1 MNQSTKGLLLI
12 AFAGIC
18 WSTTGIIA
26 QSLLNVG
33 FASTEIAFLRLFLGA
48 SVFLLYFL
56 IKNKSLL
63 NIDRKGLLLTL
74 MMGIVTQGLFN
85 LSFFKS
91 VSLIGVINATILLYL
106 APIFITFFS
115 AFFYKEHI
123 GTKKR
128 IGVGLSILGSVLALT
143 GGIFSFENLSIVGI
157 AFGLYA
163 ALGYALVSVFSK
175 SGLGTYH
182 PNTLIFYSFLFG
194 VLVISPFID
203 FSQILLKVETLPTL
217 LNIMALGLVPASLA
231 YLFYFKGIATGLDL
245 SKVGVVSL
253 VELIFAILLSVALLG
268 EELTLVKILGL
279 GLISFSIYLINRPER
294 TQNIP

>member
-1 MNQSTKGLLLI
+1 MKQSIKGLLLI

-48 SVFLLYFL
+48 LVFLLYFL
-56 IKNKSLL
+56 TKNKTLL
-63 NIDRKGLLLTL
+63 TIDRKGLQLTL
-74 MMGIVTQGLFN
+74 IMGIVTQGLFN

-115 AFFYKEHI
+115 AFIYKEHI
-123 GTKKR
+123 SLLKKT
-128 IGVGLSILGSVLALT
+128 GVSLSILGSVLALT
-143 GGIFSFENLSIVGI
+143 GGIFNFESLSIVGI
-157 AFGLYA
+157 AFGLYS

-175 SGLGTYH
+175 SGLGKYH

-194 VLVISPFID
+194 VFVISPFID
-203 FSQILLKVETLPTL
+203 FSQMLDKVSTLPTL
-217 LNIMALGLVPASLA
+217 LNIIALGLIPASLA

-245 SKVGVVSL
+245 SKVGVISL
-253 VELIFAILLSVALLG
+253 VELIFAILLSVAILG
-268 EELTLVKILGL
+268 EELTPVKIFGL
-279 GLISFSIYLINRPER
+279 GLISYSIYLINRLER

>member
-1 MNQSTKGLLLI
+1 MKQSTKGLLLI

-48 SVFLLYFL
+48 LVFLLYFL
-56 IKNKSLL
+56 TKNKTLL
-63 NIDRKGLLLTL
+63 AIDRKGLQLTL
-74 MMGIVTQGLFN
+74 IMGIVTQGLFN

-115 AFFYKEHI
+115 AFIYKEHI
-123 GTKKR
+123 SLLKKT
-128 IGVGLSILGSVLALT
+128 GVSLSILGSVLALT
-143 GGIFSFENLSIVGI
+143 GGILNFESLSIVGI
-157 AFGLYA
+157 AFGLYS

-175 SGLGTYH
+175 SGLGKYH

-194 VLVISPFID
+194 VFVISPFID
-203 FSQILLKVETLPTL
+203 FSQMLDKVSTLPTL
-217 LNIMALGLVPASLA
+217 LNIIALGLIPASLA

-245 SKVGVVSL
+245 SKVGVISL
-253 VELIFAILLSVALLG
+253 VELIFAILLSVAILG
-268 EELTLVKILGL
+268 EELTPVKILGL
-279 GLISFSIYLINRPER
+279 GLISYSIYLINRPER
-294 TQNIP
+294 TQYIP

>member
-1 MNQSTKGLLLI
+1 MKQSTKGLLLI

-48 SVFLLYFL
+48 LVFLLYFL
-56 IKNKSLL
+56 TKNKTLL
-63 NIDRKGLLLTL
+63 TIDRKGLQLTL
-74 MMGIVTQGLFN
+74 IMGIVTQGLFN

-115 AFFYKEHI
+115 AFIYKEHI
-123 GTKKR
+123 SLLKKT
-128 IGVGLSILGSVLALT
+128 GVSLSILGSVLALT
-143 GGIFSFENLSIVGI
+143 GGIFNFESLSIVGI
-157 AFGLYA
+157 AFGLYS

-175 SGLGTYH
+175 SGLGKYH

-194 VLVISPFID
+194 VFVISPFID
-203 FSQILLKVETLPTL
+203 FSQMLDKVSTLPTL
-217 LNIMALGLVPASLA
+217 LNIIALGLIPASLA

-245 SKVGVVSL
+245 SKVGVISL
-253 VELIFAILLSVALLG
+253 VELIFAILLSVAILG
-268 EELTLVKILGL
+268 EELTPVKILGL
-279 GLISFSIYLINRPER
+279 GLISYSIYLINRPER
-294 TQNIP
+294 TQYIP